1 MRYHDNRY
9 FRNGL
14 ANFYGDRCIISGLN
28 TNQKNHIIPRS
39 FSVHYQKYKYLATD
53 CNNGTC
59 LTPTLHTEYDNYYW
73 DFDVYRAKLNEDGLT
88 CMVPI
93 AISTLSNIRS
103 RRLMIM
109 EYRDQWVTVNVN
121 TLPYL
126 WVHYQVFLSVNYHRI
141 TEPNLEYQFWLE
153 SSYFQNLCQRPLQVL
168 HQVSNNLSEF
178 VQHEPLIII
187 KMRGFGTE
195 FLVISRNH
203 AFTEQHW
210 FKNIDLDENLV
221 NRYQSELA
229 DD

>member
-1 MRYHDNRY
+1 
-9 FRNGL
+9 
-14 ANFYGDRCIISGLN
+14 
-28 TNQKNHIIPRS
+28 
-39 FSVHYQKYKYLATD
+39 
-53 CNNGTC
+53 
-59 LTPTLHTEYDNYYW
+59 
-73 DFDVYRAKLNEDGLT
+73 VYRAKLNEDGLT

-221 NRYQSELA
+221 NRYQSELQRKTDAAIYDKVYAEIQEDKELFNYKKKGAIELLKLQA
-229 DD
+229 DGFVEKQKKS